1 MSNFNQ
7 PQNRYFTQMNENIV
21 LNIWVDPNIPGLRE
35 LYTEQISKHNESIRT
50 ANFPNSGFDLFVA
63 YKTTVPPITTDNY
76 KSEMIKFGV
85 KCEMYKILM
94 NLNDDSEYRETTAY
108 LLTPRSSMSQVPLIQ
123 SNHIGLID
131 CGYRGEIKAPVRNLI
146 QTDYVI
152 EPHTRL
158 FQLWH
163 PCSFPFTVVMVD
175 DESELSSSE
184 RGEGGFGSSGI
195 VGVSRG

>member
-1 MSNFNQ
+1 MINITQ
-7 PQNRYFTQMNENIV
+7 TRYFTQINEGVV
-21 LNIWVDPNIPGLRE
+21 LKLWVDPNIPGLRE
-35 LYTEQISKHNESIRT
+35 LYTEQISKHNESVNT
-50 ANFPNSGFDLFVA
+50 ADFPNSGFDLFVA

-85 KCEMYKILM
+85 KCEMYKRLM
-94 NLNDDSEYRETTAY
+94 NLNDDSEYRETTAC
-108 LLTPRSSMSQVPLIQ
+108 LLTPRSSMSQAPLIQ

-131 CGYRGEIKAPVRNLI
+131 SGYRGEIKAPVRNLI

-163 PCSFPFTVVMVD
+163 PCAFPFTVIMVD
-175 DESELSSSE
+175 DESELSSTE

-195 VGVSRG
+195 VGVSRR